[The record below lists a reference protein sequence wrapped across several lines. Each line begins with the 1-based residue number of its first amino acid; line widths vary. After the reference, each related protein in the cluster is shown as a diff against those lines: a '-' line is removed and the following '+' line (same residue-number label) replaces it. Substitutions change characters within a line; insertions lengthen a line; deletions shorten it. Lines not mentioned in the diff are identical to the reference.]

1 MPREPS
7 QKVRSRPCNRNA
19 QRRGLGAEVF
29 PSKKLAVEPLT
40 KYLTTQGQ
48 VKQTALLQ
56 NYPNPFNPETW
67 MPYILS
73 EDSSVTIRIYTASG
87 QLVRAL
93 ALGHQKQGAYLFRTQ
108 AAYWDGNN
116 DDGEAVSSGA
126 YFYELRAGD
135 FSATRKMV
143 IAK

>member
-1 MPREPS
+1 
-7 QKVRSRPCNRNA
+7 
-19 QRRGLGAEVF
+19 
-29 PSKKLAVEPLT
+29 
-40 KYLTTQGQ
+40 
-48 VKQTALLQ
+48 
-56 NYPNPFNPETW
+56 

-73 EDSSVTIRIYTASG
+73 KDSSVTIDIYTADG
-87 QLVRAL
+87 QLVRTL

-116 DDGEAVSSGA
+116 DKGEPVGSGV

>member
-19 QRRGLGAEVF
+19 QRRGLGTEVF

-73 EDSSVTIRIYTASG
+73 KDSSVTIRIYTASG

-93 ALGHQKQGAYLFRTQ
+93 ALGHQKQGAY
-108 AAYWDGNN
+108 WEGNN
-116 DDGEAVSSGA
+116 DEGEAVSSGV
-126 YFYELRAGD
+126 YFYELRASD